1 MRVTWE
7 QALAWRMARH
17 FLARTGGTDELVQV
31 VARICGLH
39 AQVRSSLELSLWA
52 RIDGLDPD
60 AVREA
65 LWQRRSLVKLWAAR
79 GTLYQLPAVELGLW
93 LSALSAMPKFG
104 NTGDPDELAHAVGQA
119 LRGHELT
126 REDLAAEVGLRTGSQ
141 EFAGFV
147 RSSDTPL
154 DQLGCLEQPS
164 GESSTT

>member
-79 GTLYQLPAVELGLW
+79 GTLYQLPAVELGL
-93 LSALSAMPKFG
+93 
-104 NTGDPDELAHAVGQA
+104 
-119 LRGHELT
+119 
-126 REDLAAEVGLRTGSQ
+126 
-141 EFAGFV
+141 
-147 RSSDTPL
+147 
-154 DQLGCLEQPS
+154 
-164 GESSTT
+164 